1 MTQYSYLN
9 IIRYEMVGK
18 MKGSMRHK
26 LITPQPLLT
35 RRVFIL
41 LSLMLLAMFSGCVVK
56 EELDDTYNQAH
67 LGLNQWSLLEQD
79 NGSYVL
85 DFDVG
90 YLIGLIDEEGIQ
102 EIKWRFELIT
112 KDREFISFSE
122 EQMRES
128 SPEKNAIFV
137 EGRRVRRLELATILS
152 DGETY
157 ILWFTLQYRDGI
169 LHEQLFPLV
178 AGEEGGNPSWIEELL
193 DESIDDTSQLGNS
206 GIGETTEDAEV
217 MEIE

>member
-1 MTQYSYLN
+1 
-9 IIRYEMVGK
+9 
-18 MKGSMRHK
+18 MKCSMRQK

-41 LSLMLLAMFSGCVVK
+41 LSLIFLAMFSGCVVK

-112 KDREFISFSE
+112 KDREIVSFNE
-122 EQMRES
+122 EQMREP
-128 SPEKNAIFV
+128 SPDKKAIFV
-137 EGRRVRRLELATILS
+137 EGRRVRKLELATILS
-152 DGETY
+152 EGEAY
-157 ILWFTLQYRDGI
+157 ILWFTLHYKDGI

-193 DESIDDTSQLGNS
+193 DESIDETSQLANTS
-206 GIGETTEDAEV
+206 IGETIEDTDV

>member
-1 MTQYSYLN
+1 
-9 IIRYEMVGK
+9 MVGK

-41 LSLMLLAMFSGCVVK
+41 LSLIFLAMFSGCVVK